1 MKEKLDEIRAVAS
14 SAIAAA
20 ETEKEIEEL
29 RVRFLG
35 KKGELT
41 AILKQIGRAHV

>member
-1 MKEKLDEIRAVAS
+1 MQEQLNKILEEAKAQLQTAKTHAQTDEI
-14 SAIAAA
+14 
-20 ETEKEIEEL
+20 

-41 AILKQIGRAHV
+41 GIL